1 MSGSRIFL
9 ATLQRDLRLEFRTRE
24 ALNAMFFY
32 ALLVIV
38 IFSFAF
44 SADTTIIGQIGGGL
58 LWVAFLFAG
67 MVALDR
73 AFLREMMEGSLT
85 GIQIAP
91 ASPSAVMAGK
101 FASSFL
107 LMLAMEAI
115 LLPLFAVLFNAP
127 AKTNWAGIAGVT
139 VMGTWALA
147 ANGTYFSA
155 MSTHARQRS
164 LLLPLLLLPVSIPA
178 VIAMV
183 QATQSYLSGSGDT
196 GYWWKLLTG
205 YDIIF
210 TALGWL
216 LADVVIDVE

>member
-1 MSGSRIFL
+1 MSDTRIFL

-44 SADTTIIGQIGGGL
+44 SAETSIITRIGGGL

-73 AFLREMMEGSLT
+73 AFLREMMEGSLS

-91 ASPSAVMAGK
+91 ASPSAIMAGK

-127 AKTNWAGIAGVT
+127 ANTRWAGIIGVT
-139 VMGTWALA
+139 IMGTWALA

-178 VIAMV
+178 IIAMV
-183 QATQSYLSGSGDT
+183 QATQSYLSGNGDT
-196 GYWWKLLTG
+196 GYWWKLLAG

-210 TALGWL
+210 TAIGWL
-216 LADVVIDVE
+216 LADIVIDVE

>member
-1 MSGSRIFL
+1 MSGNRVFL

-44 SADTTIIGQIGGGL
+44 SAETTIITQIGGGL

-85 GIQIAP
+85 GLQIAP

-107 LMLAMEAI
+107 LMLAMEAV

-127 AKTNWAGIAGVT
+127 AKTDWAGIVGVT
-139 VMGTWALA
+139 IMGTWALA

-216 LADVVIDVE
+216 LADIVIDVE